1 MPHKKKSI
9 FNRLLL
15 AFVAVGIATGVP
27 MVLLAIK
34 FNKDSSAL
42 RLEQS
47 VTQQMAIISDN
58 FERELS
64 IGLQRSLK
72 QVAESDALK
81 SYLSASGDE
90 RIVSIKVLETNLL
103 RIQGEYRDYSGIYY
117 ADADGEL
124 IVNVVDGQRQFE
136 TGNLSKEAAPEGGTP
151 PSATRVHLKKLFQT
165 IKTTPLLLSSGN
177 MEWFMPPR
185 EVIIEGPFIDENNR
199 LTILTGLS
207 TIDYDNGGFGG
218 LVIIR
223 MRLDT
228 FVSRLKSVKFYELNP
243 IWLFSSTD
251 QLLVAP
257 AEKSL
262 GLNPVEFLP
271 KGSAKE
277 LQFQRIDKGLVAV
290 QDLSIVKDKP
300 LIRIAYAI
308 PSSLILKDYQ
318 PAIYYFLLVLLILL
332 TAIGALAFFVSRK
345 FSTPIIE
352 LAQASSRLAEG
363 VLATRVTVTATG
375 EIGVLVDSFNQM
387 SERLQIADKNRHN
400 AFDVLR
406 NTIAK
411 MQNDDKPAPLGAE
424 AADTPENR
432 MGILAHR
439 EDSEDLRAIAE
450 VIDKLIGEREDNLRG
465 IQAAKT
471 SADEANRAKGDFLAT
486 MSHEIRTPLNVVI
499 GLTDVLSATELN
511 SKQQHL
517 VSTMETAGGQLLQI
531 INDVLDFSRLQAG
544 SIELSDSIIDLSA
557 FMSRL
562 MLLIGGLPGA
572 SRLDIQCTIDP
583 AVPPRM
589 LGDDARLM
597 QILTNLMGNAV
608 KFTKEGSISIDVG
621 TALDADGATLIR
633 FAVADTGSGIPQELR
648 EQIFEPFKQGSAE
661 RLRPH
666 AGSGLGLAICRKLA
680 AAMGGVVDLLP
691 DTGQGACFTISLPL
705 RQFQETSEASPVISN
720 APYAGLP
727 LHILVA
733 EDTPANQLV
742 IRLMLQG
749 MGHTVTLVSNGLEA
763 VNAFLGSESFDVVF
777 LDIQM
782 PVMDGYEAA
791 KQIRSSGRSGLAV
804 PIVAL
809 TAFTQNSDRD
819 KAKES
824 GVTHFLSKPIRAK
837 DISLLLETITATEVV

>member
-1 MPHKKKSI
+1 MPQGKKSI

-27 MVLLAIK
+27 LVLLAIK

-58 FERELS
+58 FEREFS

-72 QVAESDALK
+72 QIAESDALK

-90 RIVSIKVLETNLL
+90 RIVSIKTLETNLL
-103 RIQGEYRDYSGIYY
+103 RLENEYGDYSGIYY
-117 ADADGEL
+117 VDANGEV
-124 IVNVVDGQRQFE
+124 IVSVVDGQRQVE
-136 TGNLSKEAAPEGGTP
+136 SGSLIQEADPGGGKP
-151 PSATRVHLKKLFQT
+151 PSATRVQLKKLFQT

-185 EVIIEGPFIDENNR
+185 EVAIEGPFFDEKNR
-199 LTILTGLS
+199 LTVLAGLS
-207 TIDYDNGGFGG
+207 TIDFDNGGFGG
-218 LVIIR
+218 LVVVR
-223 MRLDT
+223 MRLET
-228 FVSRLKSVKFYELNP
+228 FLSHLKSVKFYDLNP
-243 IWLFSSTD
+243 VWLYGSTG

-257 AEKSL
+257 ADESL
-262 GLNPVEFLP
+262 GLNPAAFLP
-271 KGSAKE
+271 KNSSKE
-277 LQFQRIDKGLVAV
+277 LQFQRIDEGLVAV
-290 QDLSIVKDKP
+290 QDLSMIKDKP
-300 LIRIAYAI
+300 FVRIAYAI
-308 PSSLILKDYQ
+308 PSSLILKNYQ
-318 PAIYYFLLVLLILL
+318 PAIYYFLLVLLISL
-332 TAIGALAFFVSRK
+332 AAVGALAFFVSRK

-352 LAQASSRLAEG
+352 LAQAASRLSEG
-363 VLATRVTVTATG
+363 VLATRVTVNAAG
-375 EIGVLVDSFNQM
+375 EIGILVNSFNQM
-387 SERLQIADKNRHN
+387 SERLQLADTNRHN
-400 AFDVLR
+400 AFDVLH

-411 MQNDDKPAPLGAE
+411 MQSDDKLAQLGAE
-424 AADTPENR
+424 ASDPAENR
-432 MGILAHR
+432 KGIITDG
-439 EDSEDLRAIAE
+439 EDSENLRAIAE
-450 VIDKLIGEREDNLRG
+450 VIDKLMGEREEHLRG
-465 IQAAKT
+465 IQAAKA
-471 SADEANRAKGDFLAT
+471 SADEASRAKGDFLAT

-499 GLTDVLSATELN
+499 GLSDVLGTTKLN
-511 SKQQHL
+511 PEQQRL
-517 VSTMETAGGQLLQI
+517 VKTMETAGGQLLQI
-531 INDVLDFSRLQAG
+531 INDVLDFSRLQSG
-544 SIELSDSIIDLSA
+544 SVEVSDSVIDLKA

-583 AVPPRM
+583 SAPPRM

-608 KFTKEGSISIDVG
+608 KFTKEGSVRINVG
-621 TALDADGATLIR
+621 TAVGADGAELIR
-633 FAVADTGSGIPQELR
+633 FAVADTGPGIPEDLR

-680 AAMGGVVDLLP
+680 VAMGGAVELLP
-691 DTGQGACFTISLPL
+691 DTARGACFTVSLPL
-705 RQFQETSEASPVISN
+705 RRADEAIQLSPAISST
-720 APYAGLP
+720 ATAGLP

-749 MGHTVTLVSNGLEA
+749 RGHTVTLADNGLEA
-763 VNAFLGSESFDVVF
+763 VNAFGSERFDVVF

-782 PVMDGYEAA
+782 PIMDGYEAA
-791 KQIRSSGRSGLAV
+791 KQIRSSSTWGQAV

-819 KAKES
+819 RARES
-824 GVTHFLSKPIRAK
+824 GVSHFLSKPIRAK
-837 DISLLLETITATEVV
+837 DLSLLFETITAAEVV